1 MAVNYSAARN
11 SLGASGPRPK
21 AGRINIRS
29 IEEDIRRHVM
39 KLVNKLAQSHLA
51 YVTGFLLA
59 ISPHSANSENLA
71 AVEVWQN
78 NILFDPNE
86 SILERER
93 SGFVRIYD
101 GITDKEI
108 ERAMREQ
115 FNRIEAMMFVN
126 VVKTDEAGE
135 VLTDPVT
142 EEPLEYDD
150 GCD

>member
-1 MAVNYSAARN
+1 
-11 SLGASGPRPK
+11 
-21 AGRINIRS
+21 
-29 IEEDIRRHVM
+29 M